1 MDLDVWFVTW
11 TKMGVRHFI
20 DFDDMN
26 DALLQSLRIEE
37 SDDRENVWVRRR
49 TGPEL
54 DAATEELIKARVK
67 SRLRGDALLESL
79 VEWHRATPS

>member
-1 MDLDVWFVTW
+1 MDFDVWFVTW
-11 TKMGVRHFI
+11 TKMGVLHFV
-20 DFDDMN
+20 DFDDMA
-26 DALLQSLRIEE
+26 DALIFATRIEE

-67 SRLRGDALLESL
+67 SRIRGDALLESL
-79 VEWHRATPS
+79 VERHRATPS